1 MTKIAK
7 VVQRQPKSMKCFE
20 ELEQRKVP
28 LSVKEAAKIYGD
40 SIGTFYKKIRRGEIP
55 GVFREAGKPKGRIKI
70 CPAEYVVFL
79 KQQIS
84 AGCRSANGGAKTPTN
99 GKEFLAKDD
108 EHPQN
113 GSEATSA
120 EKRVGKEDRRLAG

>member
-1 MTKIAK
+1 
-7 VVQRQPKSMKCFE
+7 MKCFE
-20 ELEQRKVP
+20 ELEQRKDP

-70 CPAEYVVFL
+70 CPSEYVAFL

-84 AGCRSANGGAKTPTN
+84 AGCRAANGGAKTPTN
-99 GKEFLAKDD
+99 GKEVVAKHD
-108 EHPQN
+108 EPPQN
-113 GSEATSA
+113 GFEATSA
-120 EKRVGKEDRRLAG
+120 EKRVGKEERG